1 MSAGKYTFIVEQGA
15 TTDFEIKWTDV
26 NGSKVDLTG
35 YEARMQIRSDYG
47 SSGTLFAEL
56 SSTLES
62 DGSGLNLSGSNGTTP
77 LSSGSIGVFISAAT
91 SSAFTF
97 TEARYDLEMVS
108 GSVVTRLLEG
118 KIKLSKEV
126 TV

>member
-1 MSAGKYTFIVEQGA
+1 
-15 TTDFEIKWTDV
+15 
-26 NGSKVDLTG
+26 
-35 YEARMQIRSDYG
+35 MQIRSDYG
-47 SSGTLFAEL
+47 SSGTLFAAL